1 MKSEEITESVADN
14 SVTSVEVVMTTELK
28 DAEKEVAGS
37 EKDLDVVEEKE
48 EEKGEGEGEGEGK
61 EEEKGES
68 AAVVKMSTIESET
81 AIKSDKL
88 PSVTV
93 AGDVTDTTT
102 VAAVVAPTA
111 TAVALV
117 APAVA
122 PTAVAVTA
130 AAAPKMPVLPVRVKP
145 ITPTVLLCSMVSYLQ
160 PSSHVT
166 SCHVM
171 SCHGIAWHGIT

>member
-1 MKSEEITESVADN
+1 MKSEQITESVADN
-14 SVTSVEVVMTTELK
+14 SVTSIEVVMTTELK

-48 EEKGEGEGEGEGK
+48 EEKGEGEGK

-81 AIKSDKL
+81 AIKSDEL

-93 AGDVTDTTT
+93 AGDVTDTTI

-111 TAVALV
+111 TAVAVV

-171 SCHGIAWHGIT
+171 SCDAMLCHAMA